1 MAINGITMEL
11 FWTYLFVF
19 VALCGIVT
27 ILLNTLEKILA
38 WRKRKAQPLTD
49 AKADI
54 MTMLANDKH
63 RLDAQDAIVSEHTR
77 RLDKLER
84 RADTVEQGQ
93 KVQCKALMALLDH
106 ELHNGNADQ
115 MSEASREINDYLL
128 DK

>member
-63 RLDAQDAIVSEHTR
+63 RLDAQDAIVSEHAR

>member
-49 AKADI
+49 MKTDI

>member
-19 VALCGIVT
+19 VALCGIIT

-63 RLDAQDAIVSEHTR
+63 RLDAQDAIVSEHAR

>member
-1 MAINGITMEL
+1 MAINGITLEL

-19 VALCGIVT
+19 IALCGIVT